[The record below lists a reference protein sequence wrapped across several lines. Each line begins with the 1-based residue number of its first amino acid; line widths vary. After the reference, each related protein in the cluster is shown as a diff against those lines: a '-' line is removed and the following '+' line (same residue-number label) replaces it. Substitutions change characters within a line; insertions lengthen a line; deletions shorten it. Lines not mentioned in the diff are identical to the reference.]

1 LREITYDNIVQ
12 AVKSMTLKAASDLGE
27 DVEGALKGALE
38 KEESSVGKG
47 VLDQIVQNVGLAR
60 EGSDPICQD
69 TGFHVFFVELG
80 SEARVTGG
88 QISDAITQGLREGS
102 SEGFLRNSILGD
114 PLERVN
120 TGDNTPPVIHVELVP
135 GDGLKITLAPKGGGS
150 ENMSRLAMLK
160 PADGEDG
167 VRKFVVETISLAG
180 GNPCPP
186 VVVGVGIGGTF
197 EKCAMLAK
205 KAVTRSIGSRNPV
218 ERYAKME
225 TELLEE
231 INKLG
236 VGPMGL
242 GGKVTALAVHVEAY
256 PCHIASLPV
265 AVNVNCHAARHS
277 HVEL

>member
-1 LREITYDNIVQ
+1 MREINCETIVQ
-12 AVKSMTLKAASDLGE
+12 AVRSMTLKAASDLGE
-27 DVEGALKGALE
+27 DVEGALKNALAA
-38 KEESSVGKG
+38 EESPVGKG
-47 VLDQIVQNVGLAR
+47 VLDQIVRNVALAR

-69 TGFHVFFVELG
+69 TGYHVFFVELG
-80 SEARVTGG
+80 AEVHITGG
-88 QISDAITQGLREGS
+88 RLGDAITEGLKRGSAEGY
-102 SEGFLRNSILGD
+102 LRSSILGD
-114 PLERVN
+114 PLDRVN

-135 GDGLKITLAPKGGGS
+135 GDRLKLTLAPKGGGS

-160 PADGEDG
+160 PADGEEG
-167 VRKFVVETISLAG
+167 VRRFVVETISLAG

-205 KAVTRSIGSRNPV
+205 KAVTRPIGSAHPI

-225 TELLEE
+225 RELLRD
-231 INKLG
+231 INNLG

-242 GGKVTALAVHVEAY
+242 GGKITALAVHVETY

>member
-1 LREITYDNIVQ
+1 MREITYDSIVQ
-12 AVKSMTLKAASDLGE
+12 AVRSMTLKAASDLGA

-47 VLDQIVQNVGLAR
+47 VLDQIVRNVGLAR

-80 SEARVTGG
+80 ADVRITGG
-88 QISDAITQGLREGS
+88 QLSDAITDGLRAGS
-102 SEGFLRNSILGD
+102 SEGFLRNSILED

-120 TGDNTPPVIHVELVP
+120 TGDNTPPVIHTELKP
-135 GDGLKITLAPKGGGS
+135 GDRLKITLAPKGGGS

-160 PADGEDG
+160 PADGEEG
-167 VRKFVVETISLAG
+167 VRRFVVETISLAG

-205 KAVTRSIGSRNPV
+205 RAVTRPVGSKNPV

-225 TELLEE
+225 DELLDK
-231 INKLG
+231 INNLG

-242 GGKVTALAVHVEAY
+242 GGRVTALAVHIETY

>member
-1 LREITYDNIVQ
+1 LREITYDSIVQ
-12 AVKSMTLKAASDLGE
+12 AVKSMTLKAASDLGQ

-47 VLDQIVQNVGLAR
+47 VLNQIVQNVGLAR
-60 EGSDPICQD
+60 EGHDPICQD

-80 SEARVTGG
+80 SDVHVSGG
-88 QISDAITQGLREGS
+88 MIGDAITEGLREGS

-120 TGDNTPPVIHVELVP
+120 TGDNTPPVVHVGLVP

-160 PADGEDG
+160 PADGEEG
-167 VRKFVVETISLAG
+167 VRKFVIETISLAG

-205 KAVTRSIGSRNPV
+205 KAVTREVGSKHAV
-218 ERYAKME
+218 EKYAKME
-225 TELLEE
+225 SELLEE

-242 GGKVTALAVHVEAY
+242 GGKVTALAVHIETY

>member
-1 LREITYDNIVQ
+1 LREIAYESVVQ
-12 AVKSMTLKAASDLGE
+12 AVRSMTLKAASDLGP
-27 DVEGALKGALE
+27 DVERALKEA
-38 KEESSVGKG
+38 KAREESPVGVG
-47 VLDQIVQNVGLAR
+47 VLDQILRNVALAR
-60 EGSDPICQD
+60 EGHDPICQD

-80 SEARVTGG
+80 SEVAVKGG
-88 QISDAITQGLREGS
+88 GLADAITEGLRIGS
-102 SEGFLRNSILGD
+102 AEGFLRNSILGD

-135 GDGLKITLAPKGGGS
+135 GDKLKITLAPKGGGS

-160 PADGEDG
+160 PADGEEG
-167 VRKFVVETISLAG
+167 VKRFVLETLSLAG

-186 VVVGVGIGGTF
+186 VIVGVGIGGTF
-197 EKCAMLAK
+197 EKCAILAK
-205 KAVTRSIGSRNPV
+205 KALMRPIGSVNPE

-225 TELLEE
+225 KELLEK
-231 INKLG
+231 INALG

-242 GGKVTALAVHVEAY
+242 GGRVTALAVHVETF

>member
-1 LREITYDNIVQ
+1 
-12 AVKSMTLKAASDLGE
+12 MTLKAASDLGE

-38 KEESSVGKG
+38 KEESEVGKG
-47 VLDQIVQNVGLAR
+47 VLDQIVRNVDLAR

-80 SEARVTGG
+80 ADVHVSGG
-88 QISDAITQGLREGS
+88 QIADAITEGLREGS

-120 TGDNTPPVIHVELVP
+120 TGDNTPPVIHVELVS
-135 GDGLKITLAPKGGGS
+135 GEGLKITLAPKGGGS

-160 PADGEDG
+160 PADGEEG
-167 VRKFVVETISLAG
+167 VRRFVVETISQAG

-205 KAVTRSIGSRNPV
+205 KAVTRPVGSKNPM
-218 ERYAKME
+218 EKYAKME
-225 TELLEE
+225 SELLDE

-242 GGKVTALAVHVEAY
+242 GGRVTALAVHVETY

-277 HVEL
+277 HVVL

>member
-1 LREITYDNIVQ
+1 MREITYDSIVR
-12 AVKSMTLKAASDLGE
+12 AVKTMTLTAASDLGQ

-38 KEESSVGKG
+38 REESPVGMG
-47 VLDQIVQNVGLAR
+47 VLEQIVRNVGLAR
-60 EGSDPICQD
+60 EGADPICQD

-80 SEARVTGG
+80 SGVRVTGG
-88 QISDAITQGLREGS
+88 EIYDAITQGLREGS

-120 TGDNTPPVIHVELVP
+120 TGDNTPPVVHVELVP
-135 GDGLKITLAPKGGGS
+135 GDRLKLTLAPKGGGS

-160 PADGEDG
+160 PADGEEG

-186 VVVGVGIGGTF
+186 VIVGVGIGGTF

-205 KAVTRSIGSRNPV
+205 KAVTRSIGSVNPV

-225 TELLEE
+225 RELLDK
-231 INKLG
+231 INGLG

-242 GGKVTALAVHVEAY
+242 GGRVTALAVYVETY

>member
-1 LREITYDNIVQ
+1 MREITYDSIVK

-38 KEESSVGKG
+38 KEESEVGKG
-47 VLDQIVQNVGLAR
+47 VLDQIVRNVDLAR

-80 SEARVTGG
+80 ADVHVSGG
-88 QISDAITQGLREGS
+88 QIADAITEGLREGS

-120 TGDNTPPVIHVELVP
+120 TGDNTPPVIHVELVS
-135 GDGLKITLAPKGGGS
+135 GEGLKITLAPKGGGS

-160 PADGEDG
+160 PADGEEG
-167 VRKFVVETISLAG
+167 VRRFVVETISQAG

-205 KAVTRSIGSRNPV
+205 KAVTRPVGSKNPM
-218 ERYAKME
+218 EKYAKME
-225 TELLEE
+225 SELLDE

-242 GGKVTALAVHVEAY
+242 GGRVTALAVHVETY

-277 HVEL
+277 HVVL

>member
-1 LREITYDNIVQ
+1 MREIKYDGIVE
-12 AVKSMTLKAASDLGE
+12 AVGSMTRKAASDLGE
-27 DVEGALKGALE
+27 DVESALRAALE
-38 KEESSVGKG
+38 REESPVGVG
-47 VLDQIVQNVGLAR
+47 VLDQIVKNVELAR
-60 EGSDPICQD
+60 EGEDPICQD

-80 SEARVTGG
+80 SDVHISGG
-88 QISDAITQGLREGS
+88 LLTDAITEGLRKGS

-120 TGDNTPPVIHVELVP
+120 TGDNTPPVVHVELVP
-135 GDGLKITLAPKGGGS
+135 GDSLKLTLAPKGGGS

-160 PADGEDG
+160 PADGEEG

-205 KAVTRSIGSRNPV
+205 KAVARPVGSSNPV

-225 TELLEE
+225 RELLEE
-231 INKLG
+231 INGLG

-242 GGKVTALAVHVEAY
+242 GGKVTAIAVHVETH

-265 AVNVNCHAARHS
+265 AVNLNCHAARHS
-277 HVEL
+277 HVVL

>member
-1 LREITYDNIVQ
+1 MREIKYDSIVQ
-12 AVKSMTLKAASDLGE
+12 AVRSMVPEAASDLGQ
-27 DVEGALKGALE
+27 DVEAALKEAFQR
-38 KEESSVGKG
+38 EESPVGKG
-47 VLDQIVQNVGLAR
+47 VLDQIVQNVKLAR

-80 SEARVTGG
+80 SEVHITGG
-88 QISDAITQGLREGS
+88 LLVDAITEGLRNGS

-120 TGDNTPPVIHVELVP
+120 TGDNTPAVVHVELVP
-135 GDGLKITLAPKGGGS
+135 GDKMKITLAPKGGGS

-160 PADGEDG
+160 PADGEEG
-167 VRKFVVETISLAG
+167 VRKFVVETVSLAG

-197 EKCAMLAK
+197 ERCAILAK
-205 KAVTRSIGSRNPV
+205 KALTRPVGSSHPI

-225 TELLEE
+225 RELLAE
-231 INKLG
+231 INNLG

-242 GGKVTALAVHVEAY
+242 GGRVTALAVHIETY

-277 HVEL
+277 HIEL